1 MGARAPAWPRAC
13 QAHGQLLCLTHLQQ
27 QLHSEQCASFCRLR
41 CSNLFEWAVTILGP
55 PDTLYEGGFFNAVLK
70 FPKDYPQSPPECR
83 FTSEMWHPNGA
94 CLPAL
99 H

>member
-1 MGARAPAWPRAC
+1 MSPPPAAR
-13 QAHGQLLCLTHLQQ
+13 
-27 QLHSEQCASFCRLR
+27 
-41 CSNLFEWAVTILGP
+41 SNLFEWAVTILGP

-94 CLPAL
+94 RWAGRGAGHGRPGGAAEPSLAAGPRVGCRP
-99 H
+99 